1 MAMHLRETTP
11 QEAALAVPTED
22 RCDRCGA
29 GREGDLR
36 VVVFRGRVR
45 YAERTLC
52 DDCAE
57 TLLEHFLDTA
67 ADRV

>member
-1 MAMHLRETTP
+1 MLVRDTTSE
-11 QEAALAVPTED
+11 EAALAVPVED
-22 RCDRCGA
+22 HCDRCGA
-29 GREGDLR
+29 GPEGDLR
-36 VVVFRGRVR
+36 LVVFRGRVR

-57 TLLEHFLDTA
+57 TLLELFLDTA